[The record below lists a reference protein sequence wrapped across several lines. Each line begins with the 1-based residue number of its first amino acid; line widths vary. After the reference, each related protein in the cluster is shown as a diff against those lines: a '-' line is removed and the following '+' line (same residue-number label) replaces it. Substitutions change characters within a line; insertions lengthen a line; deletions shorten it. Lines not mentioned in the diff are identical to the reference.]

1 MIYFT
6 GLFAFC
12 VPIHPF
18 FYYHVLEI
26 KIPINNK
33 PLNSAENYIMSKTT
47 YWADSYVEKL
57 SSAKDALQCIRP
69 GQRVFIG
76 SSCGEPQHLVNE
88 LSLASARFTDLEIV
102 RLLSIESGPLTLIA
116 NKSHSQQFNIRS
128 FYLGSASPKLINK
141 NQRFITPI
149 NLSQI
154 PRLFKSGLMPLN
166 AALIQASPPDDFGWM
181 SLGVSVDITLAACE
195 SADIVIC
202 QVNPNMPRVLGRSF
216 IHVNDV
222 NYIVAYEEELLT
234 INPMPELETANII
247 AKHISRLIE
256 DGSTIQTS
264 LGVTNEATM
273 VCLAER
279 NDIGIHSQYL
289 TDSIMRLFA
298 MGVVTNKKKGFNNG
312 KLVAGSAVGTNLLYE
327 FLDDN
332 PSIEF
337 HPSDYINNPAIIGR
351 HNAMTS
357 LNTAMAIDLTG
368 QVAADALPYNNYT
381 GINGLLDFTRGAA
394 MSENGKSILMM
405 TSTCDHGRQS
415 RIVPC
420 LADPV
425 VVPRGDVQFVATEYG
440 VVNLFGKT
448 LQERALALISIAH
461 PDFRDELFSKAK
473 ELDLI
478 DMERKLK
485 QAIKG
490 IYPVK
495 YEQIIEI
502 NGISITFRPAKPV
515 DQRGVQE
522 HYYTMNRGD
531 IVSRFFHEKKS
542 FVHDQIETTYEID
555 YVNDLTIVA
564 TIGELGFE
572 KIIAVGEYFRNTIIN
587 MAEIAFSV
595 SREYQS
601 MGIAQI
607 LQAKLAMAAKDNGIK
622 GLIAYTSPQN
632 KGMIRLFN
640 KLPYSISSEK
650 DDDMII
656 LNCLFAEP
664 ADKEKAA
671 KDSKTAMG

>member
-1 MIYFT
+1 MPKSI
-6 GLFAFC
+6 
-12 VPIHPF
+12 
-18 FYYHVLEI
+18 
-26 KIPINNK
+26 
-33 PLNSAENYIMSKTT
+33 
-47 YWADSYVEKL
+47 YWADSYVGKL
-57 SSAKDALQCIRP
+57 TSAKDALKRIRP

-76 SSCGEPQHLVNE
+76 SSCGEPQHLVKE
-88 LSLASARFTDLEIV
+88 LSESSARFTDLEIV

-116 NKSHSQQFNIRS
+116 NRSHSQQFNIRS
-128 FYLGSASPKLINK
+128 FYLGSASPKLIKK

-181 SLGVSVDITLAACE
+181 SLGVSVDITLSACE
-195 SADIVIC
+195 SADVVIC

-222 NYIVAYEEELLT
+222 DHIVEHEEELLT
-234 INPMPELETANII
+234 IKPMPELETANTI
-247 AKHISRLIE
+247 AKHISRLID
-256 DGSTIQTS
+256 DGATLQTS

-273 VCLAER
+273 VCLAEK

-289 TDSIMRLFA
+289 TDSIMRLFSL
-298 MGVVTNKKKGFNNG
+298 GVVTNKRKGFNDG
-312 KLVAGSAVGTNLLYE
+312 KLVAGSAVGSNLLYE
-327 FLDDN
+327 FCDDN

-337 HPSDYINNPAIIGR
+337 HPSDYINNPSIIAR
-351 HNAMTS
+351 HNSMVS

-405 TSTCDHGRQS
+405 TSTSDHGRQS
-415 RIVPC
+415 RIVPS
-420 LADPV
+420 LSDIPV
-425 VVPRGDVQFVATEYG
+425 VVPRGDVQFIATEYG

-461 PDFRDELFSKAK
+461 PDFRDELFTKAK

-478 DMERKLK
+478 DVERKFK
-485 QAIKG
+485 QAAKG

-495 YEQIIEI
+495 YEQTIEI
-502 NGISITFRPAKPV
+502 NGIPITFRPAKPV
-515 DQRGVQE
+515 DQRGIQE

-607 LQAKLAMAAKDNGIK
+607 LQAKLAMAARDNGIK

-664 ADKEKAA
+664 VDKEKTD
-671 KDSKTAMG
+671 KDTKISMG